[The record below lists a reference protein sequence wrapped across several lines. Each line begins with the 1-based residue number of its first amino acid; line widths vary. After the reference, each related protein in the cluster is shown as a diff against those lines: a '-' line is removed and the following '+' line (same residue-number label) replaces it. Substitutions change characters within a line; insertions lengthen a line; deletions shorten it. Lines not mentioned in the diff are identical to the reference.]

1 MILLKISMEEIQLI
15 NALYSVSNVQA
26 KHCMVEGNTVTF
38 LVEEQAIG
46 KAIGRQGANI
56 KKLGGKLNKSVE
68 ILPFATEGKEFT
80 SKALK
85 MYKIMVEEME
95 VKEEHGKKNIHLRLD
110 MDNKAKLMR
119 NLGRL
124 KRLKQIL
131 KNDFEIESIKVR

>member
-1 MILLKISMEEIQLI
+1 MEEIQLI

-26 KHCMVEGNTVTF
+26 KHCMIEGSTVTF
-38 LVEEQAIG
+38 LVDEQAIG

-56 KKLGGKLNKSVE
+56 KKLGGRLNKAVE
-68 ILPFATEGKEFT
+68 ILPFATDGKDFT

-85 MYKIMVEEME
+85 MYKIVAEELE
-95 VKEEHGKKNIHLRLD
+95 VKEENSKKTIFLRLD

-131 KNDFEIESIKVR
+131 KNDFEIESIRVR